1 MDRHVTQRRAF
12 RRPVVWSGLALLA
25 AFAAMPGCA
34 REPATALEQIRA
46 SGTLRVVTLNSPTT
60 YYLGTQGPEGL
71 EYTLARQFARHLG
84 VRLDLTTVADRRA
97 LRAALAAGKAD
108 LAAAQLSSD
117 ASWRE
122 AGVPSARYGSVRQYW
137 VYRRGHERPAS
148 MDDLAGR
155 RIVVVEDSAE
165 SAYIDALATQPGVKL
180 EWIEIPRAS
189 MTDSLDAVGNGQAD
203 VALVDSNEFAFARPL
218 HPEVAVA
225 FAAPRERPLHWILR
239 LGADDLRKAAD
250 SFFAVEQRSG
260 RLAAT
265 LERALSTT
273 QQMRNVTAREFRA
286 HVDERLPQ
294 LQRHFEQASVQTGID
309 WRLLAALGYQE
320 SQWNPRA
327 QSANGAQGLM
337 MLMPQTAAS
346 LGVIQPFNARENIL
360 AGARYLLQVRE
371 QVPARIPEPDRTWF
385 AIASYNMG
393 YGHLEDAR
401 VITQTR
407 GGNPD
412 RWSDVRANL
421 PLLSE
426 EAWYARA
433 KHGYARGWEAQYT
446 VDRVR
451 QFADV
456 LAWRTTERHLDP
468 SAAQADPATSTPET
482 VP

>member
-1 MDRHVTQRRAF
+1 MDRQVTQRMGS
-12 RRPVVWSGLALLA
+12 RRPVALPWLFMLA
-25 AFAAMPGCA
+25 AFAAPGCA
-34 REPATALEQIRA
+34 REATTALEQIRA
-46 SGTLRVVTLNSPTT
+46 SGTLRVVTLNAPTT
-60 YYLGTQGPEGL
+60 YYLGTHGAEGL
-71 EYTLARQFARHLG
+71 EYTLANQFAQRIG
-84 VRLDLTTVADRRA
+84 VRLELTTVADRSA
-97 LRAALAAGKAD
+97 LRAALAAGTAD
-108 LAAAQLSSD
+108 LAAAQLSFD

-137 VYRRGHERPAS
+137 VYRRGRERPAS
-148 MDDLAGR
+148 TSDLTGR

-165 SAYIDALATQPGVKL
+165 SAYIGVLAEQPGVKL

-189 MTDSLDAVGNGQAD
+189 MTDSLDAVANGQAD

-218 HPEVAVA
+218 HPEIAVA
-225 FAAPRERPLHWILR
+225 FAAARERPLHWIVR
-239 LGADDLRKAAD
+239 RGAEDLRKAVD
-250 SFFAVEQRSG
+250 GFFGAERRTG
-260 RLAAT
+260 RLATT
-265 LERALSTT
+265 LERALPNS
-273 QQMRNVTAREFRA
+273 QQMRTVTAREFRA

-337 MLMPQTAAS
+337 MLMPQTATE

-360 AGARYLLQVRE
+360 AGARYLVQVRE
-371 QVPARIPEPDRTWF
+371 QVPPRIPEPDRSWF
-385 AIASYNMG
+385 AIASYNIG

-401 VITQTR
+401 VITQMR

-412 RWSDVRANL
+412 RWSDVRGNL

-426 EAWYARA
+426 PAWYGKV

-456 LAWRTTERHLDP
+456 LAWRTTERHRDP
-468 SAAQADPATSTPET
+468 SATAGAPATSTPET
-482 VP
+482 AP